1 MIDPIIVLKY
11 SDKILDIVDNRDE
24 FTRGDLQG
32 AIEAIVLTIIR
43 DSKNDLSVDEWIEV
57 GKNNNYN

>member
-1 MIDPIIVLKY
+1 MIDPIIVLNY

>member
-1 MIDPIIVLKY
+1 MIDPIKVFKY
-11 SDKILDIVDNRDE
+11 SDKILDIIDNRDE

-57 GKNNNYN
+57 GKSNNYN

>member
-11 SDKILDIVDNRDE
+11 SDKILDIVDNRGE